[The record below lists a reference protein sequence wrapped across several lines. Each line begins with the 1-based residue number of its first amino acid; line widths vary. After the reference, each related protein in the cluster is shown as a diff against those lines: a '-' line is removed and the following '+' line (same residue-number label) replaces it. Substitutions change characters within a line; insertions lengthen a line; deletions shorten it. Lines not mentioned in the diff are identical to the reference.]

1 MEWGGGGN
9 GLCGGVV
16 VVEMVCGVGSGCGDG
31 LWSRVGWRW
40 SVEQGGGVETD
51 MWLSVS
57 DVAVS
62 VKHVAGLGSHYMVRE
77 GVWLSVSDT
86 WLSDTWLSVL
96 DTWPSVSDM
105 WLVWEVTLHGQGEA
119 QCLAVSVRHLVGLSS
134 PYPTWSEKGTDGP
147 GHGGPLEDGPLS
159 STKANQ

>member
-1 MEWGGGGN
+1 MG
-9 GLCGGVV
+9 
-16 VVEMVCGVGSGCGDG
+16 VEMDCGAGWGGDG

-105 WLVWEVTLHGQGEA
+105 WLVWEVTLHGQGGGTVPGC
-119 QCLAVSVRHLVGLSS
+119 QCQTPSWSQQSLPYMVGERHR
-134 PYPTWSEKGTDGP
+134 WAGP
-147 GHGGPLEDGPLS
+147 WWTS
-159 STKANQ
+159 